1 MSKKEKKNKRRKRKI
16 IIVIIELL
24 ILLGVLAWIWVNGK
38 MDKLNT
44 DVSFK
49 GQDVRVELPEETQ
62 EVLVEY
68 TTIALFGLD
77 NREENSYSRGNSDV
91 IMVARI
97 DKETKEVRLV
107 SVYRDTFLKMADLN
121 NTDAYSKANAAYAM
135 GGPEQ
140 AVRMLNTNLDLDIQE
155 YVSFDFS
162 AVAEA
167 VDILG
172 GVEVEITNEEAGHL
186 NNYCVETSKVT
197 GKDYTPLPGAGT
209 YNLNG
214 VQAVSYG
221 RIRYTIG
228 DDFKRTERQ
237 RLVVEKMVDKAL
249 ASDMST
255 INELIDVVFPKIKT
269 SLSKAEILSL
279 AKDAFNYKMGDN
291 AGFPFDRENEV
302 VSISYQKGS
311 QDCVIPADLASNV
324 KQLHDFLYGTTS
336 YQVTDSVQSISDEI
350 VYRTGV
356 RAKKD

>member
-1 MSKKEKKNKRRKRKI
+1 MANQSRTQGRKPMSKMEKKNRRRKRKI

-24 ILLGVLAWIWVNGK
+24 ILAGVLVWIWFNGK

-44 DVSFK
+44 DVTFK

-62 EVLVEY
+62 DVLGEY

-77 NREENSYSRGNSDV
+77 NRDENSYNGGNSDV

-97 DKETKEVRLV
+97 DKDTKEVRLV
-107 SVYRDTFLKMADLN
+107 SVYRDTFLKMADLK
-121 NTDAYSKANAAYAM
+121 NTDAYSKANAAYAV

-197 GKDYTPLPGAGT
+197 GK
-209 YNLNG
+209 
-214 VQAVSYG
+214 S
-221 RIRYTIG
+221 
-228 DDFKRTERQ
+228 
-237 RLVVEKMVDKAL
+237 
-249 ASDMST
+249 
-255 INELIDVVFPKIKT
+255 
-269 SLSKAEILSL
+269 
-279 AKDAFNYKMGDN
+279 
-291 AGFPFDRENEV
+291 
-302 VSISYQKGS
+302 
-311 QDCVIPADLASNV
+311 
-324 KQLHDFLYGTTS
+324 
-336 YQVTDSVQSISDEI
+336 
-350 VYRTGV
+350 
-356 RAKKD
+356 